1 MDIEKI
7 DTEKLT
13 QTLKDLKTQVFKSEA
28 LRIGAAVFFGLILL
42 LVSLPYLLDNSA
54 LKFQISQK
62 ISQISGAN
70 FSING
75 RVRVALLPAP
85 TITLEDVLLQNYGL
99 GNSKKGN
106 TKNEPKKIYNLYAKS
121 VQIKLPVFK
130 FSHDYFARKITF
142 IDAILESHDDTNQ
155 STTRKDK
162 FSEILEGFSKNP
174 PPSDIKSDSGLSAK
188 FFSISDTDP
197 ADLKNISNIA
207 VQNGTTIL
215 YDRLGRKKEITAI
228 NIQTKIGETKIS
240 SEGDFNSEG
249 IVSTLKLFAK
259 FNSKSKKPDSFL
271 SITSPVSELSI
282 RGSFTSENHGIFGSN
297 FHGEIEGE
305 AAELKSFYKTY
316 VSADSVIFNKLE
328 YNAQSIKISAKIN
341 NDSQEVTIDNLV
353 INSAVIS
360 GKGSAIISL
369 SNKIPLIDINLDLD
383 NFDLD
388 RIWSDE
394 AVATPPSLQN
404 LNVTQNTHHDD
415 QLTGV
420 ALTTET
426 ANTQKSDVSKL
437 LTPNGEDIKAKKIE
451 PINFDF
457 TDKIKDFDLNAE
469 IKIANVKY
477 LEGEITDVDL
487 YVTVSGQGEI
497 LILPMIFKIPGGGIL
512 RVNGALDNTAQLPKF
527 VGKLDISGT
536 SLQNVFKWLKV
547 ESQNLKFENLKQY
560 NLYSDILLSPNS
572 VTFDNFYLSLNNGS
586 SEFLGELKI
595 DNSNKLPVISSRF
608 QTNKFNIDDYFLT
621 SGQNAYLSPGLLV
634 KKLLW
639 LNNISSDNDL
649 SLKFDSLMYKGE
661 EFLDQSV
668 KLRFGRGYVEIID
681 LNLRSF
687 TTDLK
692 ANLALDVSGKRLK
705 FGLDVSGTN
714 FHYETLQP
722 NRPSGKT
729 NTSTLKNRNFFDQFF
744 ALPSLEGFY
753 GKISLN
759 LTNLKLDDVQLH
771 NVKLVG
777 KLENGDIDNTE
788 FGCDLYDGR
797 LEYKGLIG
805 MKVSKVV
812 NGNLSFTNVSIQPL
826 LTDLVGIK
834 NVSGVSN
841 ISANVTASAN
851 RKEEFAKNLV
861 SEIKFNANAPTVE
874 GYGLSDLVRKM
885 FASQQFQQELKN
897 PEKILLNPESKT
909 VFQQASGTIQINGDR
924 EGRMRANITAP
935 AINGILSGT
944 VDIPNNNIDALFNV
958 IFLTGSRQKQT
969 PINIATN
976 LKGNMKSISQSTN
989 LDQAKQYLGL
999 IKIDNATS
1007 RIIPS
1012 PNPPA
1017 QGQTFQE
1024 KTNSFLQD
1032 LVN

>member
-7 DTEKLT
+7 DSEQLT
-13 QTLKDLKTQVFKSEA
+13 QTLKNLKTQVFKSEA
-28 LRIGAAVFFGLILL
+28 LRIGAAVFFVLILL

-70 FSING
+70 FAING
-75 RVRVALLPAP
+75 RVKVALLPAP
-85 TITLEDVLLQNYGL
+85 TIILEDVLLQNYGL
-99 GNSKKGN
+99 RKSKDD

-121 VQIKLPVFK
+121 VQIKLPVFR
-130 FSHDYFARKITF
+130 FSHDYFAKRITF

-155 STTRKDK
+155 STPRKDK
-162 FSEILEGFSKNP
+162 LSEILDGFSKNP
-174 PPSDIKSDSGLSAK
+174 PPTEIKSDSGLSAT
-188 FFSISDTDP
+188 FFSISDSDP
-197 ADLKNISNIA
+197 TELKNISHITI
-207 VQNGTTIL
+207 QNGMVIF

-228 NIQTKIGETKIS
+228 NLQTKIGPTKIS

-249 IVSTLKLFAK
+249 IVSTLKLLAK
-259 FNSKSKKPDSFL
+259 FNSTSKKPDSFL
-271 SITSPVSELSI
+271 EITSPVSELTI
-282 RGSFTSENHGIFGSN
+282 RGNFTSENHGILGSN
-297 FHGEIEGE
+297 FNGEIAGE

-316 VSADSVIFNKLE
+316 ISADSVIFNKLD
-328 YNAQSIKISAKIN
+328 YNSQSIKISAKIN
-341 NDSQEVTIDNLV
+341 NNSQEIAIDNLV

-369 SNKIPLIDINLDLD
+369 SDKTPLVDINLNLD

-394 AVATPPSLQN
+394 AITLPPPIDNPNAPS
-404 LNVTQNTHHDD
+404 TIHHDD
-415 QLTGV
+415 QLSGV
-420 ALTTET
+420 VPTTT
-426 ANTQKSDVSKL
+426 PTIATKSDITQL
-437 LTPNGEDIKAKKIE
+437 LTPNGETVNPAKIE

-457 TDKIKDFDLNAE
+457 TNRIKDFDLNAE

-477 LEGEITDVDL
+477 MEGEITDVDL
-487 YVTVSGQGEI
+487 YLTVSSQGEI

-527 VGKLDISGT
+527 VGKLDITGS
-536 SLQNVFKWLKV
+536 SLQDVFKWLKI

-560 NLYSDILLSPNS
+560 TLYSDILLSPNS
-572 VTFDNFYLSLNNGS
+572 TTFNNFYLSLNNGG

-595 DNSNKLPVISSRF
+595 DNSNKMPLISSKF

-639 LNNISSDNDL
+639 LNNISSDNEL
-649 SLKFDSLMYKGE
+649 SLKFDSLLYKGE

-668 KLRFGRGYVEIID
+668 KLRFGRGYIEISD

-687 TTDLK
+687 STDVK

-722 NRPSGKT
+722 NKPSGKADT
-729 NTSTLKNRNFFDQFF
+729 TALKNRNFFDQFF

-771 NVKLVG
+771 NVNLVG
-777 KLENGDIDNTE
+777 KLENGDIDDTVL
-788 FGCDLYDGR
+788 GCDLYDGR

-805 MKVSKVV
+805 MRVNKVV

-826 LTDLVGIK
+826 LADLVGIK

-851 RKEEFAKNLV
+851 RKEEFTKNLV

-874 GYGLSDLVRKM
+874 GYGLNDLVKKM
-885 FASQQFQQELKN
+885 FASQQYQQELKN

-924 EGRMRANITAP
+924 EGRMRVNITAP

-944 VDIPNNNIDALFNV
+944 VDIPNNNMNALFNA
-958 IFLTGSRQKQT
+958 IFLTGNRQKQT

-999 IKIDNATS
+999 IKVDNATS
-1007 RIIPS
+1007 RIIPDQ
-1012 PNPPA
+1012 NPPA

-1024 KTNSFLQD
+1024 KTSSFFQD